1 LVVRIAYFF
10 LFCASYKKCH
20 YFEGGIA
27 MSAYAG
33 QQGNAMTSKELNDLA
48 DHVKNEAL
56 LAQLCERAS
65 RECGNR
71 ELAALFTRQAGE
83 HLQRLGELSGIV
95 QKYAAH

>member
-1 LVVRIAYFF
+1 
-10 LFCASYKKCH
+10 
-20 YFEGGIA
+20 

-33 QQGNAMTSKELNDLA
+33 QPGNAMTSKELNDLA
-48 DHVKNEAL
+48 DHTKNEAL
-56 LAQLCERAS
+56 LAQLCVRAS

-71 ELAALFTRQAGE
+71 ELAGIFSQQARE